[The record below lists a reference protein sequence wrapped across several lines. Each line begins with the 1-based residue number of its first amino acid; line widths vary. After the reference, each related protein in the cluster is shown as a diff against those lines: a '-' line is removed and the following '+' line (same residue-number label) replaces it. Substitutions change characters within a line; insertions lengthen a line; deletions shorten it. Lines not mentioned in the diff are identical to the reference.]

1 MTEHEQRLTI
11 LSFEGPDKVGKSTLI
26 REVNRAANYRFLCID
41 RFTGSAWVYDKLS
54 GRRDR
59 TDSISM
65 AEGELSKL
73 ENVDVLN
80 VLLSCAPE
88 VLRERIRQEDEFS
101 EARLEHLDQA
111 LEYYREYAQEIARLP
126 IIEIDT
132 TDKSVED
139 TVQEILSKVEA
150 YEQSDNR

>member
-1 MTEHEQRLTI
+1 MTEHEQRITI

-59 TDSISM
+59 TDSIST
-65 AEGELSKL
+65 AEGELSRL

-80 VLLSCAPE
+80 VLLSCDPE
-88 VLRERIRQEDEFS
+88 VLRERIRQEDEYS
-101 EARLEHLDQA
+101 DARLEHLDQA

-139 TVQEILSKVEA
+139 TVQEILSKVES

>member
-1 MTEHEQRLTI
+1 MTEHEQRIII
-11 LSFEGPDKVGKSTLI
+11 LSFEGPDKVGKSTLL
-26 REVNRAANYRFLCID
+26 REVNKVANYRFLCID

-59 TDSISM
+59 TDSISL
-65 AEGELSKL
+65 AEDELSRL

-80 VLLSCAPE
+80 VLLTCDPE
-88 VLRERIRQEDEFS
+88 VLRERISQEDEYS
-101 EARLEHLDQA
+101 DARLEHLDRV
-111 LEYYREYAQEIARLP
+111 LEYYREYAQKIAKLP

-132 TDKSVED
+132 TDKSIED

-150 YEQSDNR
+150 YEQDDNR